1 MITVTSTS
9 NSTYEGFVNQTVFTF
24 TSNLYGDY
32 AFQKAKYSWGD
43 NSKLQETTSKITTKT
58 FNKEG
63 TYNVTVSVDYLYQG
77 KLLTNIL
84 SFTFV
89 INPIPKN
96 KFDIVKTIRNEN
108 DKLYARSTNF
118 SFIPNKNLFGTQY
131 ERIKYIQWDLGNGII
146 SNKTELKN
154 VTFDSSGMF
163 EIRMVAT
170 TTDNFVHNDYQIITI
185 QEYVNDSIKFTKVP
199 PPTYAGH
206 INRFP
211 FELEITSPITNGQEN
226 IVDLYAQFS
235 RSYDMLDTPN
245 KNSFLRPEWK
255 FLNTGLKPIKNIK
268 TTKVENIRINEYGE
282 KVSTGGY
289 LVGVRETASF
299 YFIDDWYNQDQ
310 VIKNEQYTTIW
321 ATLRSNLIRN
331 NKSTD
336 NIDGLHPSHAN
347 NTAQA
352 WCPYVTL
359 WRNPEVIKYTRNGV
373 NPINQNPWQGSEV
386 PFVLTLGYNNPVF
399 PDNHN
404 TENSIRLYD
413 RDGGFAHYVPALK
426 EPDIQLEIIENS
438 TKLPLSSFFTKIEV
452 PYIKYKDDDKLLT
465 GGYYRNTYKQYDSS
479 VIQFSSKAEFNE
491 PNLEANNYNP
501 NIWILNPITSKINI
515 SQYIFTTNNIINSPQ
530 YFYTNSITNYNK
542 LFIKQN
548 KPIPSVK
555 TNQNMNTCISYEI
568 SMETKKIPHL
578 SSTFDNSRYL
588 SGLHSVAALNFPT
601 YHAWVSDVELDK
613 IYRVTCD
620 GKLYKN
626 INLKTLNINFN
637 SSNLIPNNLV
647 LDKDLNLYV
656 SLIGS
661 RHILKFNDNGS
672 LLTSLNLNNII
683 PICIDVD
690 KDNNL
695 YISGIYRDQT
705 QKSVLLKYNSSL
717 TTLLLTKEYNNCF
730 LGNILVSP
738 NNKIYVVNNGHL
750 GKDLK
755 PNYSNNSFIE
765 IVNSSTFS
773 NIKNLTTFPFIKHLS
788 IDKNESIIF
797 NYGFNSVARIAES
810 GLVSKVNIK
819 NVKQQNDNIKNI
831 IEGIS
836 YNINNKIYVLN
847 SYDNLVHVINSGTFL
862 EEKNFYINPSN
873 ISYKVNNQGQL
884 VTPFTTEESK
894 NSLGIR
900 SNGDFIGWKW
910 NYKYSYKKTPSKIV
924 LTTKSPVITFNR
936 TNSFKVF
943 NINEN
948 FDMAKYMYD
957 VSHMKT
963 LKESPFLYNNKIYD
977 DEIIQFNLY
986 DITGLIRSLQSELA
1000 TKVNNLSNVNNPN
1013 RDQEEEEISLLKY
1026 RINQAYDNMKE
1037 FLNSSLFTSVTSN
1050 QGGFFG
1056 SIMGRFPFS
1065 PDDLGI
1071 STYSKIANF
1080 VSNTA
1085 DIDLC
1090 DIKHLYDIMSKIDYN
1105 DETYKIKFPN
1115 GISRVVD
1122 FLSISPKKLIG
1133 VPCRCGDTFKLNQY
1147 AYESCK
1153 FCGREKISNKGK
1165 KIIDIDYKVT
1175 AGTPVVLKYKD
1186 MKSKYRKI
1194 NTGLLNNSNKYTITE
1209 LATSIG
1215 LPLRWYESYEF
1226 FEYIPI
1232 SNSNMIENYIDWSN
1246 PQTTISQKQ
1255 DIKSWYDSNRT
1266 VDRIIDF
1273 ELQKG
1278 LELI

>member
-1 MITVTSTS
+1 MITVTSNS
-9 NSTYEGFVNQTVFTF
+9 NSTYEGFANQTIFTF
-24 TSNLYGDY
+24 TSNLYDDY
-32 AFQKAKYSWGD
+32 SFNKAKYSWGD

-63 TYNVTVSVDYLYQG
+63 NYTVTVSVDYLYQ
-77 KLLTNIL
+77 KKVYTKVL
-84 SFTFV
+84 SFNFV
-89 INPIPKN
+89 IKPIPKN
-96 KFDIVKTIRNEN
+96 KFDILKTIRNEK
-108 DKLYARSTNF
+108 DALYARSTNF
-118 SFIPNKNLFGTQY
+118 SFIPNKDLFGINN
-131 ERIKYIQWDLGNGII
+131 ERIKYIQWDLGNGVI
-146 SNKTELKN
+146 SNKTTLTN
-154 VTFDSSGMF
+154 VTFDSAGMF
-163 EIRMVAT
+163 EIKMVVT
-170 TTDNFVHNDYQIITI
+170 TTDNFIHEDYQIITI
-185 QEYVNDSIKFTKVP
+185 QEYINDSIKFTKVP

-211 FELEITSPITNGQEN
+211 FEIEITSPITNGQEN
-226 IVDLYAQFS
+226 IIDLYAQFS
-235 RSYDMLDTPN
+235 RSYDMLNTPN

-255 FLNTGLKPIKNIK
+255 FLNTSLKPIKQIK
-268 TTKVENIRINEYGE
+268 TNRVENIRINEYGE
-282 KVSTGGY
+282 RVSVGGFF
-289 LVGVRETASF
+289 VGVREKASF
-299 YFIDDWYNQDQ
+299 YFVDDWYNQDQ

-347 NTAQA
+347 NTSQT

-386 PFVLTLGYNNPVF
+386 PFVLTLGYNNPIF

-413 RDGGFAHYVPALK
+413 RDGGFAHYVPALN
-426 EPDIQLEIIENS
+426 EPDIKLDIKLDIINS
-438 TKLPLSSFFTKIEV
+438 SDKLPLSSFFTNIEI
-452 PYIKYKDDDKLLT
+452 PYITYKDSDNMLT
-465 GGYYRNTYKQYDSS
+465 GGYYKNTYKQFNSS

-515 SQYIFTTNNIINSPQ
+515 SQYIYTTNNIINSPQ

-555 TNQNMNTCISYEI
+555 SNKNMDTCISYEI
-568 SMETKKIPHL
+568 PMETKKNPHL
-578 SSTFDNSRYL
+578 SSIFDNSKYL

-620 GKLYKN
+620 GKIYRN
-626 INLKTLNINFN
+626 INLKSLKINFN

-647 LDKDLNLYV
+647 LDKNLNLYA

-661 RHILKFNDNGS
+661 RHILKFDDNGS

-683 PICIDVD
+683 PVCIDVD

-717 TTLLLTKEYNNCF
+717 TSLLLTKEYNNCF

-750 GKDLK
+750 EKDLK
-755 PNYSNNSFIE
+755 PNYSNNSFIQ
-765 IVNSSTFS
+765 VLNTSTFS
-773 NIKNLTTFPFIKHLS
+773 IIKNLTTFPFIKHLS

-797 NYGFNSVARIAES
+797 NYGLNSVGRITET
-810 GLVSKVNIK
+810 GLVNKLNIK
-819 NVKQQNDNIKNI
+819 TVKQQFDGVKNI
-831 IEGIS
+831 IEGVS
-836 YNINNKIYVLN
+836 YNINNKIYILN
-847 SYDNLVHVINSGTFL
+847 SVDNLVHVIDSNTFL
-862 EEKNFYINPSN
+862 EENNFYINPSN

-884 VTPFTTEESK
+884 IRPFVAEESK
-894 NSLGIR
+894 QSLGIR
-900 SNGDFIGWKW
+900 SNGDFVGWKW
-910 NYKYSYKKTPSKIV
+910 NYKYSYNKSPNKII
-924 LTTKSPVITFNR
+924 LTTRSPLITFNR

-948 FDMAKYMYD
+948 FDMSKYMYD
-957 VSHMKT
+957 ISHMKT
-963 LKESPFLYNNKIYD
+963 LKESPFLYNNKMYD
-977 DEIIQFNLY
+977 AEIAEFNLY
-986 DITGLIRSLQSELA
+986 DIKVLISSLLDEL
-1000 TKVNNLSNVNNPN
+1000 KELLRVDPPN
-1013 RDQEEEEISLLKY
+1013 QNEEKISLLKY
-1026 RINQAYDNMKE
+1026 RINEAHDSMVTL
-1037 FLNSSLFTSVTSN
+1037 LNSTLYTSTTSN

-1056 SIMGRFPFS
+1056 SILGTFPFS
-1065 PDDLGI
+1065 PDDLGV

-1090 DIKHLYDIMSKIDYN
+1090 NIKHLYDIMFKIDYN

-1133 VPCRCGDTFKLNQY
+1133 VQCRCGDTFKLNQY

-1153 FCGREKISNKGK
+1153 FCGREKISNRGK
-1165 KIIDIDYKVT
+1165 KIIDVEYKIT

-1226 FEYIPI
+1226 FEYVPI

-1246 PQTTISQKQ
+1246 PQTTISKNQ

-1266 VDRIIDF
+1266 VERIIDF